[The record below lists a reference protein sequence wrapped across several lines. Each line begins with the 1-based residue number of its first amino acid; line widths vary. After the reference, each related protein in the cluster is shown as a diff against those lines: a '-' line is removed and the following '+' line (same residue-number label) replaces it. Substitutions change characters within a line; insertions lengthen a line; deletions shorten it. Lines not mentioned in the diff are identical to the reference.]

1 MSKKA
6 TEKHSRLWG
15 LPVRRESP
23 KKKKKNR
30 PPCCLYVTN
39 KHMNLNVSWKKSA
52 ACLFFFGEAIRPSD
66 LDSRP
71 KNVQTIKNSILCIED
86 VRRDCGAVAEANQM
100 IEPKQQQQQK
110 KKLWNICL
118 FFFLK
123 KACHES
129 TVHKNG

>member
-1 MSKKA
+1 MDVKK
-6 TEKHSRLWG
+6 KPQKNIRDFGVFL
-15 LPVRRESP
+15 LDVNRP

-110 KKLWNICL
+110 KNCGISVC
-118 FFFLK
+118 FFFFK
-123 KACHES
+123 KS
-129 TVHKNG
+129 VP